1 MCIIA
6 NAPYADGKPGTRQH
20 NLKVALNVA
29 HIMEIITMANE
40 QNLIPNSERTPKQRR
55 ENAQK
60 AGIAS
65 GEARRRKRDLKLAMQ
80 ALLEADVKDKR
91 TGEIMSGAEAIA
103 LAQYR
108 KAMKGDAKAFELVR
122 DTSGQKPVEKVE
134 QVNIDGEYLDKVN
147 ELKAFFNGEEQ
158 QRDNTTDKKESK

>member
-1 MCIIA
+1 
-6 NAPYADGKPGTRQH
+6 
-20 NLKVALNVA
+20 
-29 HIMEIITMANE
+29 MANE

-65 GEARRRKRDLKLAMQ
+65 GEARRKKRDLKLAIQ

-91 TGEIMSGAEAIA
+91 TGEVMSGAEAIA
-103 LAQYR
+103 VAQYR
-108 KAMKGDAKAFELVR
+108 KALKGDTKAFEVLR

-134 QVNIDGEYLDKVN
+134 QVNIDGEYIDKVN
-147 ELKAFFNGEEQ
+147 ELKALFNGE
-158 QRDNTTDKKESK
+158 KE